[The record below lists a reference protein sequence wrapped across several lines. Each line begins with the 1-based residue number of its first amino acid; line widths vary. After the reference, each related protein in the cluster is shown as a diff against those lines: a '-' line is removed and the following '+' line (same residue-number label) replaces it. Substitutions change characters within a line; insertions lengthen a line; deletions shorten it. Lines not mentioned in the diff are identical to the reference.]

1 MSTLRYLL
9 LILQLK
15 QEIDMETRLRIA
27 VQKSGRLLDGSIDLL
42 KQCGVKVDNSKG
54 QLRAYARNFPLEA
67 YYLRNSDIPQYIHD
81 GVADIGI
88 LGRNTVVEKQK
99 ELDLIFP
106 LGFYKCRLSI
116 AVHKGTDYTD
126 ASWLNGKRIA
136 TSYPN
141 SLRQYLE
148 EQGINAEIHEI
159 SGSVEIA
166 PNIGL
171 ADAICDLVSSG
182 STLFKNGLEEKEIIL
197 KSEAYLVANKEL
209 SPFAQE
215 MLDKL
220 VFRIKSVLE
229 ASHNKYLLMNAPND
243 KVDDI
248 IKILPGMKSPTVMP
262 LADSAWS
269 SIHTVI
275 SEDSFWEIID
285 ELKSIGAQGILV
297 IPIEK
302 MIIGA

>member
-1 MSTLRYLL
+1 
-9 LILQLK
+9 
-15 QEIDMETRLRIA
+15 METRLRIA

-54 QLRAYARNFPLEA
+54 QLRAYARNFPVEV
-67 YYLRNSDIPQYIHD
+67 YYLRNSDIPQYIYD

-88 LGRNTVVEKQK
+88 LGSNTVMEKQK
-99 ELDLIFP
+99 ELNLILP
-106 LGFYKCRLSI
+106 LGFSKCRLSI
-116 AVHKGTDYTD
+116 AVPKGADYSD

-136 TSYPN
+136 TSYRN
-141 SLRQYLE
+141 SLRQYLDK
-148 EQGINAEIHEI
+148 QGIKAEIHEI

-197 KSEAYLVANKEL
+197 KSEAYLVANKNL

-215 MLDKL
+215 TLDKL
-220 VFRIKSVLE
+220 VFRIESVLK

-243 KVDDI
+243 KVEAI
-248 IKILPGMKSPTVMP
+248 IKLLPGMKSPTVMP
-262 LADSAWS
+262 LADSSWS

-275 SEDSFWEIID
+275 AEDSFWEIID
-285 ELKSIGAQGILV
+285 ELKAHGAQGILV

-302 MIIGA
+302 MIVGA